1 MAFLLKA
8 LGLWS
13 TEGLGSNS
21 TAKEVV
27 EACGE
32 GEYLLGKTAIVT
44 GGNSGIGLETCKAL
58 ASAGCSVVLCSRS
71 VEAGE
76 QAVKTECLGMGEG
89 GYRLTEE
96 QAGRVQVQQVRR
108 SSADSMVECLQIMG
122 IFSVAPPTASYSS
135 PSPSPPY
142 KHTHCSWTSIA
153 SPT

>member
-13 TEGLGSNS
+13 TEGLGSHS

-89 GYRLTEE
+89 GYQLTEE

-108 SSADSMVECLQIMG
+108 SSAD
-122 IFSVAPPTASYSS
+122 
-135 PSPSPPY
+135 
-142 KHTHCSWTSIA
+142 
-153 SPT
+153 